1 MKASKGSK
9 GPPPHHDQWKL
20 SCKMLIT
27 LMDNILSERNDKTCR
42 MKWVTC
48 YKLPCTR
55 CPCQSPWHFPIGK
68 KHQLAHRVRCAKF
81 VKTFLLLW
89 NTSSLISAKTRVENG
104 LLFVYYRRNC
114 SHPFQLLYT
123 DNWSWLINSYRSCT
137 LHLISD
143 TRWPWII
150 VMNSITP
157 ENWGLCTVQGKEYWM
172 MSTLLQVI
180 FCRDGH
186 SDSFWNPNRN
196 ICTYSVF
203 QKILF
208 RMPISSNLFICE
220 VLDLRSKIHIQDSPK
235 RRVIEIRTLRSHR
248 WESKPR
254 VPLSSMISQQL
265 KLNRC
270 FRFTPW

>member
-104 LLFVYYRRNC
+104 LLFFKSNTIEEIVHILSNFC
-114 SHPFQLLYT
+114 ILT
-123 DNWSWLINSYRSCT
+123 IGAGWLI
-137 LHLISD
+137 LID
-143 TRWPWII
+143 H
-150 VMNSITP
+150 VH
-157 ENWGLCTVQGKEYWM
+157 
-172 MSTLLQVI
+172 STSLV
-180 FCRDGH
+180 
-186 SDSFWNPNRN
+186 
-196 ICTYSVF
+196 
-203 QKILF
+203 
-208 RMPISSNLFICE
+208 
-220 VLDLRSKIHIQDSPK
+220 IQDGLGSLWWT
-235 RRVIEIRTLRSHR
+235 V
-248 WESKPR
+248 
-254 VPLSSMISQQL
+254 
-265 KLNRC
+265 
-270 FRFTPW
+270 

>member
-1 MKASKGSK
+1 MKTFLQNVNHTDGQYSK
-9 GPPPHHDQWKL
+9 WK
-20 SCKMLIT
+20 
-27 LMDNILSERNDKTCR
+27 EWQETCR

-48 YKLPCTR
+48 YKLRCTR
-55 CPCQSPWHFPIGK
+55 CPCSSPWHFPIGK

-123 DNWSWLINSYRSCT
+123 DTWSWLINSYRSCT

-157 ENWGLCTVQGKEYWM
+157 GNWGLCT
-172 MSTLLQVI
+172 
-180 FCRDGH
+180 R
-186 SDSFWNPNRN
+186 
-196 ICTYSVF
+196 
-203 QKILF
+203 
-208 RMPISSNLFICE
+208 
-220 VLDLRSKIHIQDSPK
+220 
-235 RRVIEIRTLRSHR
+235 
-248 WESKPR
+248 
-254 VPLSSMISQQL
+254 
-265 KLNRC
+265 
-270 FRFTPW
+270 